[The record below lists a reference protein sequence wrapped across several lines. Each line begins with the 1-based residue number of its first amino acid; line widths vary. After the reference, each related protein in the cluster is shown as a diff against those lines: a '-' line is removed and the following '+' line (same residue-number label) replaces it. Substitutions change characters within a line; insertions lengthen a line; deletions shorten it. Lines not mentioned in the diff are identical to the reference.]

1 MSGLL
6 QSLLLLDP
14 SGYAII
20 GAIVTLLVLSLL
32 VTMAVRAR
40 YLLIAR
46 DLRRNAG
53 PPPVFDSPVLAR
65 IVRETLE
72 ATRARG
78 ANVNSQALIE
88 QAFQAELKSLL
99 LGERFIKAATGLVI
113 ILGLVGTFY
122 GLTQSIGTL
131 AALISEDP
139 TRVVDVTESLT
150 RGLTEALSGMS
161 TAFTT
166 SLFGIGAAIVMTLVG
181 VFASVPDRRLAVMIE
196 IETYLETLLPGTPTT
211 AAAGGAE
218 PAFAGGQ
225 RLDLMTAGLANS
237 VAKLEGAVE
246 RFDDALSK
254 FSATTR
260 DFREF
265 NLHLKDN
272 VQRLSLAF
280 GDLSETMKQHV
291 AALRRREDA

>member
-1 MSGLL
+1 
-6 QSLLLLDP
+6 
-14 SGYAII
+14 
-20 GAIVTLLVLSLL
+20 
-32 VTMAVRAR
+32 
-40 YLLIAR
+40 
-46 DLRRNAG
+46 
-53 PPPVFDSPVLAR
+53 
-65 IVRETLE
+65 
-72 ATRARG
+72 
-78 ANVNSQALIE
+78 
-88 QAFQAELKSLL
+88 
-99 LGERFIKAATGLVI
+99 

-131 AALISEDP
+131 AALVSEDP

-166 SLFGIGAAIVMTLVG
+166 SLFGIAAAIVMTLVG
-181 VFASVPDRRLAVMIE
+181 VFASVPDKRLSAMVE
-196 IETYLETLLPGTPTT
+196 IETYLESLLPAAPT
-211 AAAGGAE
+211 AAAGAE
-218 PAFAGGQ
+218 TGVAGGP
-225 RLDLMTAGLANS
+225 RVDVMAAGLAQS

-246 RFDDALSK
+246 QFDAALSR
-254 FSATTR
+254 FAATTR